1 MLRSVVVP
9 RRHPLIRCA
18 HAAGMLLLS
27 ATGLAAA
34 DKTMVVDWSSE
45 EIGAFVRERAAAA
58 PTPRTAEEMKLD
70 KLKLPVLGFD
80 RPPATVTNALA
91 ATARPELK
99 RKVIMDE
106 KNPVWYQIVDR
117 YGDMVIKVEAD
128 LRIHQELPADTPVYG
143 GGGPGAS
150 PQSSISVFDGRAEPG
165 MEGAIAEYTV
175 YKFPSIPYK
184 VSIEC
189 PAGNTQSCRDLE
201 TIVKDQAQLK
211 LIAAD
216 PPRP

>member
-1 MLRSVVVP
+1 MLRSVVAPP
-9 RRHPLIRCA
+9 RQRFKVSA
-18 HAAGMLLLS
+18 GAAGLLLL
-27 ATGLAAA
+27 TVGPLAAA
-34 DKTMVVDWSSE
+34 DKLMAVDWSSE
-45 EIGAFVRERAAAA
+45 EIGAFVRERATAA
-58 PTPRTAEEMKLD
+58 PTPRTAEDAKLD

-99 RKVIMDE
+99 RKVVMDD

-117 YGDMVIKVEAD
+117 YGDMVVKVEAD
-128 LRIHQELPADTPVYG
+128 LRVHQELPADTPIYG
-143 GGGPGAS
+143 SGGPGAS
-150 PQSSISVFDGRAEPG
+150 PQSSISVFDGRDEPG

-189 PAGNTQSCRDLE
+189 PAGNTNSCRDLD
-201 TIVKDQAQLK
+201 TIAKDQAQLK
-211 LIAAD
+211 VIAAD
-216 PPRP
+216 PPRQ